1 MATRHLTAF
10 IEGNPVGT
18 LLQDEKGLI
27 YFHYNPGYDGPRC
40 RSRFQSPPA
49 STGKPKWSPT
59 SWGFFRTARRFAGTP
74 RASLA

>member
-1 MATRHLTAF
+1 MQRKQEVSMATRHLTAF

-27 YFHYNPGYDGPRC
+27 YFHY
-40 RSRFQSPPA
+40 
-49 STGKPKWSPT
+49 
-59 SWGFFRTARRFAGTP
+59 RTARRFAGTP